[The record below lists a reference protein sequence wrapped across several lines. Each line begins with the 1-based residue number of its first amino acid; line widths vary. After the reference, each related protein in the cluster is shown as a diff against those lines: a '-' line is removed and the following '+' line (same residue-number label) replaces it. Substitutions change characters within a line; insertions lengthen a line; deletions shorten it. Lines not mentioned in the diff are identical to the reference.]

1 MALTQASS
9 SIEVI
14 QSEVR
19 YNQEPCNH
27 DFTYCKIKP
36 QEVLLTK
43 FTTHPVK
50 HSCKV
55 FQEKVPFL
63 PLLQDLARSCKIL
76 WDLGGFCRNLAQDSC
91 TCKCK
96 KKDLFLED
104 LARAFLLGWL
114 VLNKLQWLT
123 NCTYLFQLLLI
134 ISKQTSAHYGAWL

>member
-27 DFTYCKIKP
+27 DFTYCKIKA

-50 HSCKV
+50 T
-55 FQEKVPFL
+55 
-63 PLLQDLARSCKIL
+63 LLQGLPRKGPFSSTPARSCKIL
-76 WDLGGFCRNLAQDSC
+76 QDPVRSWGILQESC
-91 TCKCK
+91 TI
-96 KKDLFLED
+96 FL
-104 LARAFLLGWL
+104 RNP
-114 VLNKLQWLT
+114 VRS
-123 NCTYLFQLLLI
+123 Y
-134 ISKQTSAHYGAWL
+134 

>member
-27 DFTYCKIKP
+27 DFTYCKIKA

-50 HSCKV
+50 T
-55 FQEKVPFL
+55 
-63 PLLQDLARSCKIL
+63 LLQDLPRKGPFSSTPARSCEIL
-76 WDLGGFCRNLAQDSC
+76 QDPVRSCRILQESCRNLAQDSC
-91 TCKCK
+91 KIPTKSRK
-96 KKDLFLED
+96 ILLD
-104 LARAFLLGWL
+104 LAGVQEKRTFSW
-114 VLNKLQWLT
+114 KILQ
-123 NCTYLFQLLLI
+123 
-134 ISKQTSAHYGAWL
+134 